1 MKLHTAFI
9 ATLALIVLAVL
20 LPWTGSAYWMR
31 LGTLATM
38 YSVLAVSWTIV
49 GGFTGY
55 PSFATAAFFGLGAYT
70 GGILVARGWP
80 FLLAVLCAALL
91 AFALALL
98 LGAVLLRLKGH
109 YFAIGSLAVV
119 EVLRELANS
128 STELTGGG
136 MGLNVPMNTGGGIV
150 ATASLFYW
158 AMWGLLLISVLSA
171 HWIERSKLGFGL
183 ACIRQN
189 EAAADMIGVNATL
202 YKSLAFGFSAVF
214 VGAAG
219 AVYAAW
225 VNYIEPA
232 DVFDV
237 LLTVKPIVMALLGG
251 LGSVSGAVAGALVF
265 LGLEETLWR
274 NMLEMH
280 SAALGVLVVLL
291 LLFLPHGLKSLP
303 GRFARADSR
312 TAHD

>member
-1 MKLHTAFI
+1 MKLDTFYVM
-9 ATLALIVLAVL
+9 LALIIFAVL
-20 LPWTGSAYWMR
+20 LPWSDSAYLMR

-38 YSVLAVSWTIV
+38 YSILAVSWTIV

-70 GGILVARGWP
+70 GGILVARGWSLP
-80 FLLAVLCAALL
+80 LAVACAALL
-91 AFALALL
+91 AFGLALL
-98 LGAVLLRLKGH
+98 LGSVLLRLKGH

-119 EVLRELANS
+119 EVLRELTNS
-128 STELTGGG
+128 AVDLTGGG
-136 MGLNVPMNTGGGIV
+136 MGLNVPMKGGSGIT
-150 ATASLFYW
+150 ATASIFYL
-158 AMWGLLLISVLSA
+158 AMWTLLLLCFLMA
-171 HWIERSKLGFGL
+171 RWIERSKLGMGL

-189 EAAADMIGVNATL
+189 EAAADMIGVNATF
-202 YKSLAFGFSAVF
+202 YKSLAFGFSAIF

-237 LLTVKPIVMALLGG
+237 LLSVKPIVMALLGG

-291 LLFLPHGLKSLP
+291 LLFLPHGLTSLSR
-303 GRFARADSR
+303 RFARSGPGG
-312 TAHD
+312 AHD